1 MLRIEIESTLTNSR
15 SGVSQRTG
23 QPYTMVSQNAL
34 AYQQGSK
41 HPDKIVIDLMDGER
55 AHPVGNYAI
64 ADESFEP
71 DKYKK
76 LQLRRMV
83 LVPIQL
89 KPGSV

>member
-1 MLRIEIESTLTNSR
+1 MLRIEIESTITNSR

-23 QPYTMVSQNAL
+23 KPYTMVSQQAL
-34 AYQQGSK
+34 AYTDSSK

-55 AHPVGNYAI
+55 AHPVGNYI
-64 ADESFEP
+64 LGDESFEP

-76 LQLRRMV
+76 LQLRRLV

-89 KPGSV
+89 KASA